1 MSRPSV
7 SSSASGSRSARRAAS
22 PLPRSRVL
30 LRPGLPVPILKWAG
44 GKSRLLDQL
53 VSRAPTR
60 FGRYFEPF
68 VGGAALFFRLKP
80 ARASLS
86 DLNPDLINVYRSVAR
101 DLDAVK
107 ARLLQ
112 HARRH
117 DEDYYYEV
125 RAAWNTAGGIA
136 DGVDRAAAFIYLNK
150 TCYNGLWRVNS
161 KGEFNVPVGRY
172 EDPSILDEANL
183 GAASEVL
190 RRADLEVRPYA
201 AVAEDARAG
210 DFVYFDPPYQPVSDT
225 ARFVSYTSAC
235 FGEDD
240 QAALADLAIGLGRR
254 GVHVM
259 VSNSDTPLI
268 RRLYR
273 SLRCHAILAPRAIN
287 SRGSARGPVPELVI
301 VGGPG

>member
-1 MSRPSV
+1 MA
-7 SSSASGSRSARRAAS
+7 SSATSSGSRSSRAARS
-22 PLPRSRVL
+22 LPRPRAL
-30 LRPGLPVPILKWAG
+30 LRPQLPLPILKWAG

-53 VSRAPTR
+53 VARAPAR
-60 FGRYFEPF
+60 FGHYFEPF
-68 VGGAALFFRLKP
+68 VGGAALFFRLRP

-86 DLNPDLINVYRSVAR
+86 DLNPDLINVYRSVAGQ
-101 DLDAVK
+101 LDAVK
-107 ARLLQ
+107 ARLAH

-117 DEDYYYEV
+117 CEDYYYET
-125 RAAWNTAGGIA
+125 RTAWNTAGAIA

-161 KGEFNVPVGRY
+161 KGHFNVPVGRY
-172 EDPSILDEANL
+172 EDPSILDDANL
-183 GAASEVL
+183 TAASAVL
-190 RRADLEVRPYA
+190 RRAELDVRPFA
-201 AVAEDARAG
+201 AVDDQARAG

-240 QAALADLAIGLGRR
+240 QAALAELALGLAAR

-268 RRLYR
+268 RKLYR

-287 SRGSARGPVPELVI
+287 SRGSARGPVSELVI
-301 VGGPG
+301 VGPT